1 MDCPQCGAKVPSDD
15 LFCGKCGYAM
25 RDDGPGRVDQS
36 RIRVHEGP
44 DPAAPRSPSGTSTQ
58 QRIRK
63 HTMMGMPSA
72 TPPAGTRTP
81 PVAATPPSPPTEI
94 STARSRAQKR
104 TPQKTMLGIPRPDF
118 PERPP
123 ASASDPPPERQASAW
138 SAEASDALPQDTS
151 SPSHRA
157 RARVRYDSADEPY
170 PVVQHRKK
178 ALRAL
183 ALLLVLAGAWLA
195 YRYLSLNG

>member
-1 MDCPQCGAKVPSDD
+1 MDCPQCGAEVPSDD

-36 RIRVHEGP
+36 RIRMHEEP
-44 DPAAPRSPSGTSTQ
+44 DPAAQQPPSRGSAQ

-63 HTMMGMPSA
+63 HTVMGMPSA
-72 TPPAGTRTP
+72 TPPAGTETP
-81 PVAATPPSPPTEI
+81 PPIPPPPTEI

-118 PERPP
+118 PERPKSAVPEAPPAPP
-123 ASASDPPPERQASAW
+123 ASTSGGETTKARTPDS
-138 SAEASDALPQDTS
+138 S
-151 SPSHRA
+151 SPSLRA
-157 RARVRYDSADEPY
+157 RARVRYDSANEPF
-170 PVVQHRKK
+170 PLLQRRKK

-183 ALLLVLAGAWLA
+183 ALLIVLAGAWLA

>member
-1 MDCPQCGAKVPSDD
+1 MDCPQCGAEVPSDD

-36 RIRVHEGP
+36 RIRMHEEP
-44 DPAAPRSPSGTSTQ
+44 DPAAQ
-58 QRIRK
+58 QPPGRGSAQHRTRR
-63 HTMMGMPSA
+63 HTVMGMPSA
-72 TPPAGTRTP
+72 TPPAGTERPAPIP
-81 PVAATPPSPPTEI
+81 PPPTEI

-118 PERPP
+118 PERPQPAVPEAPPATP
-123 ASASDPPPERQASAW
+123 ASTSDGETT
-138 SAEASDALPQDTS
+138 EARTPDSSSS

-157 RARVRYDSADEPY
+157 RARVRYDSANEPF
-170 PVVQHRKK
+170 PLLQRRKK

-183 ALLLVLAGAWLA
+183 ALLIVLAGAWLA